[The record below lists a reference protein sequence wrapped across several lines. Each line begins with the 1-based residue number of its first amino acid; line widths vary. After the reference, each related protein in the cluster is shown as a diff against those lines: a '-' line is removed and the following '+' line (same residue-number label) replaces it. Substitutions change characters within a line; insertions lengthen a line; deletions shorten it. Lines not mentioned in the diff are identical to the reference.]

1 MLKNLL
7 YTCTAILLCIHLPAQ
22 PYINSFTPLKAA
34 AGTAVTITGGGF
46 NMVAAQNIVYFGQA
60 KATVQ
65 AASVTSI
72 TVTVPFGATY
82 QPITVT
88 TGGLTAYSKQWFL
101 PTFDAKGD
109 TLQNGSFY
117 NAYSQNLYHNGDL
130 AELGATCVADF
141 DGDGKPDI
149 IVDESMSIY
158 MRIFKNNSSNGNIS
172 FKEEAPI
179 FTNEDF
185 SSLIAADINGDGKT
199 DIIAATYYDIRIYI
213 NTSDGQSISFAGPVI
228 YGDLLNANSAGVNDF
243 NLDGK
248 PDIAVINNRS
258 NSIVIFKNTSTADSV
273 ILAPNIN
280 IETGGSPGSLVI
292 ADINQD
298 GLPDLIE
305 RNFDDNNFS
314 IFKNTSSNG
323 NIAFAGRQNFDIG
336 NYIYNMAAG
345 DLNGDG
351 KPDVIATSGSL
362 FFVFTNT
369 SANGDISFAAKK
381 AFNGGNLPNPIIE
394 DANGDGRPDVIL
406 QGYNP
411 GNMAIYQNAS
421 TSDSIYLQNKTEFAT
436 TYASATYMADAD
448 SDGKPD
454 FIMLP
459 GLKIN
464 IFRNRVGEVLPLTL
478 LSFTG
483 SKVKNTVQLHWQTVN
498 EQNTAGFTVERG
510 EAPAAFY
517 PIGLVP
523 AAGNTTATKNYF
535 FSDENAM
542 PGQNFYRLK
551 MADADGKYRY
561 SNIIKIQAGTSLK
574 QFMLYPNPA
583 KNYVTISN
591 LSLNENSLL
600 KITDMAGKT
609 IKAISLPAGITQSVI
624 NITGLAKGTYNVTVI
639 NTTNGSSTRLLVV
652 Q

>member
-1 MLKNLL
+1 
-7 YTCTAILLCIHLPAQ
+7 
-22 PYINSFTPLKAA
+22 
-34 AGTAVTITGGGF
+34 
-46 NMVAAQNIVYFGQA
+46 MVAAQNIVYFGQA

-88 TGGLTAYSKQWFL
+88 TGGLTAYSTQWFL

-149 IVDESMSIY
+149 IVDESMSIFV
-158 MRIFKNNSSNGNIS
+158 RIFKNTSAGGTIS
-172 FKEEAPI
+172 FKEQESINTAD
-179 FTNEDF
+179 DF
-185 SSLIAADINGDGKT
+185 ARLLAADINGDGKL
-199 DIIAATYYDIRIYI
+199 DLVAIAYDVRIFI
-213 NTSDGQSISFAGPVI
+213 NTSSGQNISFARPVV
-228 YGDLLNANSAGVNDF
+228 YNDTLSSKDAAVADF
-243 NLDGK
+243 DLDGK
-248 PDIAVINNRS
+248 PDIAVIDYIDKN
-258 NSIVIFKNTSTADSV
+258 IAIFKNTSTPDSV
-273 ILAPNIN
+273 ILAPKITF
-280 IETGGSPGSLVI
+280 ETGNSPGSLVI
-292 ADINQD
+292 TDINQD
-298 GLPDLIE
+298 GLPDLAVS
-305 RNFDDNNFS
+305 NFGDNNFS
-314 IFKNTSSNG
+314 VFKNISSSG
-323 NIAFAGRQNFDIG
+323 NIAFAARQNFDMG
-336 NYIYNMAAG
+336 TYIYNVAAG
-345 DLNGDG
+345 DLNDDG
-351 KPDVIATSGSL
+351 MPDIVAGGSGK

-369 SANGDISFAAKK
+369 SANGDISFTIKK
-381 AFNGGNLPNPIIE
+381 AFNGGSLYPVIG
-394 DANGDGRPDVIL
+394 DANGDGKPDIIL

-411 GNMAIYQNAS
+411 GAMAIYENAC
-421 TSDSIYLQNKTEFAT
+421 TTDSIFFKNEKQFT
-436 TYASATYMADAD
+436 TVYAHAIYMADAD
-448 SDGKPD
+448 GDGRPD
-454 FIMLP
+454 FIMFP
-459 GLKIN
+459 GLKITV
-464 IFRNRVGEVLPLTL
+464 IKNRVGEALPLTL

-510 EAPAAFY
+510 ETPAAFY

-535 FSDENAM
+535 FSDESAM
-542 PGQNFYRLK
+542 PGQIFYRLK

-561 SNIIKIQAGTSLK
+561 SNIIKIQAGTSTK
-574 QFMLYPNPA
+574 QFTLYPNPA

-591 LSLNENSLL
+591 LALNENSLL

-609 IKAISLPAGITQSVI
+609 IKTISLPAGITQSVI
-624 NITGLAKGTYNVTVI
+624 NITGLAKGTYNVAVI